1 MMNNGSFLKN
11 HVGSMAEIMAHV
23 ISLAEILEQIKIK
36 KKKKPFYHFATSLD
50 VQFSAKNKNKY
61 IAFPYIAC

>member
-11 HVGSMAEIMAHV
+11 HVGSMAEIMVHV

-36 KKKKPFYHFATSLD
+36 KKTKHFIIL
-50 VQFSAKNKNKY
+50 QL
-61 IAFPYIAC
+61 P

>member
-1 MMNNGSFLKN
+1 MNNGSFLKN

-36 KKKKPFYHFATSLD
+36 KKKTKPFYHFATSLD
-50 VQFSAKNKNKY
+50 V
-61 IAFPYIAC
+61 